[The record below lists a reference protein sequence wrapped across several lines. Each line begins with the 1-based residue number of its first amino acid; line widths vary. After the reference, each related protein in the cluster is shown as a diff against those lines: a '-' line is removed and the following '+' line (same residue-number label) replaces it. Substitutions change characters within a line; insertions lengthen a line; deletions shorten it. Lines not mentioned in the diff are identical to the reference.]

1 MTRVGVGLNLLILTN
16 GQKKLFTVDLVP
28 AIQVN
33 VADGFDGLKLRQ
45 VLTLLQSGLTMKL
58 LNFSYIGY
66 HKKYFES
73 EASRS

>member
-1 MTRVGVGLNLLILTN
+1 MTRVGVGLNLLVLTN

-45 VLTLLQSGLTMKL
+45 VLTLLQSGWTIK
-58 LNFSYIGY
+58 
-66 HKKYFES
+66 
-73 EASRS
+73 